1 MQTKPPSG
9 ENTPAGQYRLFT
21 GFAVFYLLCIA
32 ALLLPTFMEGVYAT
46 WPEWMAQIFE
56 SRMKLLGFIAAA
68 CAFLTIIVKY
78 ITDEPTQWT
87 PELPLGFIGSLA
99 GFCVALL
106 LLRDGNAAAQTTLTA
121 TLIALAAPVFYSLYL
136 WMRRIFPYIRH
147 SASARIYAQTL
158 IWLFRFAGVTLA
170 WGFIAV
176 AVQWLFAA
184 FGAAGIPV
192 ISTIILLLLIAVALL
207 IRRAFFS
214 RD

>member
-1 MQTKPPSG
+1 MQVKPHSN
-9 ENTPAGQYRLFT
+9 ESSSTGQYRLFT

-32 ALLLPTFMEGVYAT
+32 TLLLPTFREGVYAT

-56 SRMKLLGFIAAA
+56 SRLKLLGFIAAA
-68 CAFLTIIVKY
+68 YAFLTIIVKY
-78 ITDEPTQWT
+78 IADEPTQWT

-106 LLRDGNAAAQTTLTA
+106 LLREGNAAAQTTLTA
-121 TLIALAAPVFYSLYL
+121 TLIVLAAPVFYSLYL

-147 SASARIYAQTL
+147 SASARIYTQAFIRICQFVGLL
-158 IWLFRFAGVTLA
+158 IA
-170 WGFIAV
+170 WGFIVV

-184 FGAAGIPV
+184 FGAAGIPI

-207 IRRAFFS
+207 IRRAFFR

>member
-1 MQTKPPSG
+1 MQDTPPSN
-9 ENTPAGQYRLFT
+9 ESPPVGQYRLFT

-46 WPEWMAQIFE
+46 WPGWIAQIFE

-121 TLIALAAPVFYSLYL
+121 TLIVLAAPVFYSLYL

-147 SASARIYAQTL
+147 SASARIYTQAFIRICQFVGLL
-158 IWLFRFAGVTLA
+158 IA

-184 FGAAGIPV
+184 FGAAGILV
-192 ISTIILLLLIAVALL
+192 ISTIILLLVIAVALL

>member
-1 MQTKPPSG
+1 MQVKPPSN
-9 ENTPAGQYRLFT
+9 ESPSTRQYRLFT

-32 ALLLPTFMEGVYAT
+32 ALLLPTFMEGIYAT

-121 TLIALAAPVFYSLYL
+121 TLIVLAAPVFYSLYL

-147 SASARIYAQTL
+147 SASARIYTQAFIRICQFVGLL
-158 IWLFRFAGVTLA
+158 IA

-184 FGAAGIPV
+184 FGAAGILV
-192 ISTIILLLLIAVALL
+192 ISTIILILLIAVALL

>member
-1 MQTKPPSG
+1 MPPYNESP
-9 ENTPAGQYRLFT
+9 TTGQYRLFT
-21 GFAVFYLLCIA
+21 GFVVFYLLCIA
-32 ALLLPTFMEGVYAT
+32 ALLLPTFMEGIYAT
-46 WPEWMAQIFE
+46 WPEWLVQIYE
-56 SRMKLLGFIAAA
+56 SRLKLLGFIAAA

-78 ITDEPTQWT
+78 ITDEPMQWT
-87 PELPLGFIGSLA
+87 SELPLGFIGSLA

-106 LLRDGNAAAQTTLTA
+106 LLREGNSAAQTTLTA
-121 TLIALAAPVFYSLYL
+121 TLIVLAAPVFYSIYL

-184 FGAAGIPV
+184 FGVAGILV
-192 ISTIILLLLIAVALL
+192 ISSIILILAIAVALL
-207 IRRAFFS
+207 IRRVFFS
-214 RD
+214 RN